1 MISGG
6 KTLNLTPAQLAERVQ
21 VVKKAREGVEAAGNV
36 LKDYWTE
43 TLERG
48 DGVNV
53 PRPRTGKLAGSIR
66 MVPRHGASPRATVG
80 TPVFYGRI
88 LHFGV
93 PGRIEAMPHGEVALN
108 RAEPDM
114 NAAFR
119 KAMR

>member
-6 KTLNLTPAQLAERVQ
+6 KTLNLTPTQLAEKVQ

-43 TLERG
+43 TLQRG
-48 DGVNV
+48 DGVKV
-53 PRPRTGKLAGSIR
+53 PRVRTGELAGSIR
-66 MVPRHGASPRATVG
+66 MVPRHAAVPRATVG
-80 TPVFYGRI
+80 TPLFYGRI

-93 PGRIEAMPHGEVALN
+93 PGRIAPMPHGEIALN

-114 NAAFR
+114 NSAFR
-119 KAMR
+119 RAMR